1 MSKEKSVLCI
11 FSHVLGLLSKE
22 IGVMLKPLS
31 LSDTTIQF
39 RVVIS
44 ELVSTVIYSRGKYF
58 SQLQLKIRNL
68 WKKNGETL
76 GLLKEIRS

>member
-1 MSKEKSVLCI
+1 
-11 FSHVLGLLSKE
+11 
-22 IGVMLKPLS
+22 MLKPLS
-31 LSDTTIQF
+31 LSDTTIRF

-44 ELVSTVIYSRGKYF
+44 ELVFTVIYSRGKYC

-76 GLLKEIRS
+76 GLLKELKE